1 MLLMLALPA
10 AAQSGPDFLFRNPR
24 ASFGLRVGYAVPMV
38 SSDIFDDT
46 REELTVESGD
56 FRAPIFGGQLAIRV
70 SSRVDVAFDV
80 SLSKSDT
87 KSEYRDWVGSD
98 DLPIEQWVEFQRVPF
113 VFSAKVYLDDRGR
126 SVGRF
131 AWIPE
136 AWTPFVGAGAGWVFY
151 RFERDGEFIDLETLN
166 IYRDRF
172 ISEGSAPTL
181 HVYGG
186 ADWSL
191 SPMFLLTAEGRY
203 AWGRADMGSGFV
215 GFDPMDLSGF
225 QVTTGISIRF

>member
-1 MLLMLALPA
+1 MLLMMALHA
-10 AAQSGPDFLFRNPR
+10 AAQSGPGFLFRNPR

-46 REELTVESGD
+46 REELTVERGD
-56 FRAPIFGGQLAIRV
+56 FRAAVFGGQLAIRV
-70 SSRVDVAFDV
+70 APRVDVAFDV
-80 SLSKSDT
+80 GLSKSAK
-87 KSEYRDWVGSD
+87 KSEYRDWVGTD
-98 DLPIEQWVEFQRVPF
+98 DLPIEQWVEFQRIPF
-113 VFSAKVYLDDRGR
+113 VISAKVYMGDRGR

-151 RFERDGEFIDLETLN
+151 RFERDGEFIDYETLN

-172 ISEGSAPTL
+172 ISDGSAPTI

-191 SPMFLLTAEGRY
+191 SPMVFLTAEGRY
-203 AWGRADMGSGFV
+203 AWARADMGVDFV

-225 QVTTGISIRF
+225 QVATGISIRF